1 MTVRAP
7 KGNGVYT
14 VSMAADYLGVSI
26 STLSRMMASGTIR
39 SARTGRTKGRVFISQ
54 KALDDFVDG
63 QMNLLRAEW
72 IENHFEL

>member
-7 KGNGVYT
+7 KGSGVYT
-14 VSMAADYLGVSI
+14 VAMAADYLGISI
-26 STLSRMMASGTIR
+26 STLSRMMANGTIR

-63 QMNLLRAEW
+63 QMTQIRGEW
-72 IENHFEL
+72 IESKLDI